1 MKKALVI
8 CGSMDRA
15 REYFSIVASMTNVT
29 KASGSNLKVWMED
42 MEYHFI
48 STGKAESIR
57 GQTYSQILIDQS
69 ASLTEEEEAFY
80 WSRLQVMQ

>member
-1 MKKALVI
+1 MKKSLVI

-48 STGKAESIR
+48 STDKAESTI

-69 ASLTEEEEAFY
+69 ASLTEVEEAFY
-80 WSRLQVMQ
+80 SSRVQAMQ

>member
-1 MKKALVI
+1 
-8 CGSMDRA
+8 MDRA

-48 STGKAESIR
+48 SSGKAESTI

-69 ASLTEEEEAFY
+69 ASLTEEEKAFY
-80 WSRLQVMQ
+80 SSRVQAMQ